1 MELGSDGQLYDVFQ
15 RRKKL
20 KEETIS
26 FVIRSLLEALSY
38 LHGKGVIHRDIKP
51 ENIVLIHVPVMA
63 FRGFLRFVILENQT
77 FSQRRRENFGKPY
90 AEPHYTY
97 LLKSSWVIDTMKR

>member
-15 RRKKL
+15 KRKVF

-26 FVIRSLLEALSY
+26 FVIRALLEAFSY

-51 ENIVLIHVPVMA
+51 ENIVLIHVM
-63 FRGFLRFVILENQT
+63 VILFRASLRYVISDSPT
-77 FSQRRRENFGKPY
+77 FSQRKKGNLDRRYVGRL
-90 AEPHYTY
+90 YTY
-97 LLKSSWVIDTMKR
+97 LLRS